1 MEFGDIDNDKVI
13 ETELQNTLKSTAST
27 LKTIK
32 EIEKEMGLM
41 RNSLSVKL
49 NSWKE
54 ALINASKRE
63 EATLDEKDG
72 NGDSLDYS
80 NTTAPI
86 NSTKSEFLNGLCVN
100 DDTIETNGTDEITA
114 AHTHSSRGGRMDGLL
129 VKDTTLETTPDTT
142 VNGISV
148 QKTKTS
154 ISNELIACVGS
165 IDDWS
170 FMAILDTGA
179 NANFISVIFAMKLKT
194 MVDDERRPSITTSS
208 DTAMESYGVIWNVKI
223 KVYGH
228 ECIQNFVIV
237 NSPHSVIL
245 GTPWL
250 DRMSAK
256 LCFSTDCDRK
266 LMIGQKEHNLIN
278 YTTKLSVLS
287 DESSQESE
295 NDETTHDYVLESYE
309 TNNVNEF
316 TVDDSTTNSEFERDK
331 ENQQAGHSRISN
343 NSNLNIATQT
353 DESFGPSNEDMLTRF
368 VINGGRQPRDFL
380 EKMATY
386 CKNSKRNGI
395 MQFYYAEDQFVLRHM
410 KEGGKYIE
418 PDERDRAFL
427 IKQIHERDC
436 TVNSPLATLKTV
448 KETFRWK
455 GMAGDVMRMVTHC
468 KMCDGV
474 SEKPAHWRPYIA
486 QEMEQ

>member
-1 MEFGDIDNDKVI
+1 
-13 ETELQNTLKSTAST
+13 
-27 LKTIK
+27 
-32 EIEKEMGLM
+32 
-41 RNSLSVKL
+41 
-49 NSWKE
+49 
-54 ALINASKRE
+54 
-63 EATLDEKDG
+63 
-72 NGDSLDYS
+72 
-80 NTTAPI
+80 
-86 NSTKSEFLNGLCVN
+86 
-100 DDTIETNGTDEITA
+100 
-114 AHTHSSRGGRMDGLL
+114 
-129 VKDTTLETTPDTT
+129 
-142 VNGISV
+142 
-148 QKTKTS
+148 
-154 ISNELIACVGS
+154 
-165 IDDWS
+165 
-170 FMAILDTGA
+170 MAILDTGA

-208 DTAMESYGVIWNVKI
+208 E
-223 KVYGH
+223 
-228 ECIQNFVIV
+228 
-237 NSPHSVIL
+237 
-245 GTPWL
+245 
-250 DRMSAK
+250 
-256 LCFSTDCDRK
+256 
-266 LMIGQKEHNLIN
+266 KEHDLIN
-278 YTTKLSVLS
+278 YTTKLSILS
-287 DESSQESE
+287 DESSNESE
-295 NDETTHDYVLESYE
+295 NDERAHDFILESYE
-309 TNNVNEF
+309 SNNINLSTE
-316 TVDDSTTNSEFERDK
+316 DDSTSNSEFECDK
-331 ENQQAGHSRISN
+331 ENQQVGHSGISK

-368 VINGGRQPRDFL
+368 VINGGRQPSDFL

-386 CKNSKRNGI
+386 CKNSKRYGI